1 MILKNALAAS
11 VLDCEL
17 LCVIIPSSGLCWP
30 AGLNMSDYCIRFKCF
45 VSNTVKRFE
54 VNLDFGG

>member
-1 MILKNALAAS
+1 M
-11 VLDCEL
+11 LDCEL